1 MPFRTLPS
9 PIVLLAVACLAPSLP
24 AAEGETSGIDFN
36 RDVRS
41 ILSDNCFHCHGPDEE
56 TRQADLRLDV
66 KEGIFG
72 ADDKPGVV
80 VPGKIDQSELIR
92 RITSD
97 DEFERMPPPDSK
109 RKLTQEQIARLRR
122 WVDAGAKWDQHWAFV
137 TPTRPPLP
145 EVADTAWSRNP
156 IDRFLLARLERE
168 GLSPSPEA
176 SCQTLIRRVT
186 LDLTG
191 LPPTPVEV
199 DAFLADDSPNAYER
213 LVDRLLASP
222 RYGERMV
229 WDWLDA
235 ARYADTN
242 GYQGDPERTMWPWRD
257 WVIDTMNAGM
267 PFDQFTV
274 EQLAGDLLTPLSTDG
289 KSAADLDREQ
299 LRRLIASGF
308 NRNHMFNGEGGRIP
322 EETRVE
328 NVMDRTETTGTIW
341 LGVTIGCCRCHDHK
355 YDPFTQREY
364 YRLYAFFNNTSEEGR
379 AGGGRSGQ
387 IAPAVSYTTPADEA
401 RIAEL
406 EQRVA
411 NRAAE
416 LEAFEMKFFAASEG
430 GSIADSPKAKE
441 LEDKL
446 VVALRKPAGKRGAAV
461 LDELH
466 KAFKESEPEYAGKIA
481 RLKQAIDQRD
491 AFQNRLPR
499 VMVMDQRKQPRE
511 TFILVRGTYNKPADK
526 VTAGVPKILPPLP
539 QGEEV
544 NRLALAKWLVD
555 PQHPLTARVTV
566 NRYWQTF
573 FGTGLVKTVEDFG
586 SQGEEPSH
594 PQLLDWLAVEFIE
607 SGWDVKRLHR
617 SLVTSAAYRQSSRV
631 SPEVF
636 ERDPDNRLLA
646 RGPRFRLPS
655 WMLRDQALAAAGLL
669 SGKIGGEPVKPYQ
682 PEGIWAEAT
691 FGKKKYVQDHGESL
705 YRRSVYTFWRRIVG
719 PTMFFDTASRQVCT
733 VKQVR
738 TNTPLH
744 ALVTLNET
752 TYVEAARALAEDVL
766 TGDAK
771 SDAERIKQIFRRL
784 LARRPSVAERKILLA
799 RLSTLREQF
808 AADAKAAEQLLAV
821 GESPRDESIAV
832 AEHAAYTVLCSLALN
847 LDETLTKQ

>member
-1 MPFRTLPS
+1 MRAADQP
-9 PIVLLAVACLAPSLP
+9 AP
-24 AAEGETSGIDFN
+24 IDFN

-41 ILSDNCFHCHGPDEE
+41 VLSDNCFHCHGPDEE

-66 KEGIFG
+66 KQGVLG
-72 ADDKPGVV
+72 GDQPGVV
-80 VPGKIDQSELIR
+80 VPGKSEQSELIR
-92 RITSD
+92 RLTSD
-97 DEFERMPPPDSK
+97 DELERMPPPDSN
-109 RKLTQEQIARLRR
+109 RKLTPQQIAKLKQ
-122 WVDAGAKWDQHWAFV
+122 WVESGAQWEEHWAFV
-137 TPTRPPLP
+137 TPMRPRLP
-145 EVADTAWSRNP
+145 EVQDASWSRNP
-156 IDRFLLARLERE
+156 IDRFLLARLEQE
-168 GLSPSPEA
+168 KLTPSPEA
-176 SCQTLIRRVT
+176 SRETLVRRVT

-191 LPPTPVEV
+191 LPPTPREV
-199 DAFLADDSPNAYER
+199 DAFLADDSPDAYER

-257 WVIDTMNAGM
+257 WVIDAMNQNM
-267 PFDQFTV
+267 PFDQFTI
-274 EQLAGDLLTPLSTDG
+274 EQLAGDLLTPFSSGD
-289 KSAADLDREQ
+289 KSAEDLDRKS
-299 LRRLIASGF
+299 LSRLIASGF

-328 NVMDRTETTGTIW
+328 NVMDRTETTGAIW

-364 YRLYAFFNNTSEEGR
+364 YQLYAFFNNTSEEGR
-379 AGGGRSGQ
+379 GGGGRSGQ
-387 IAPAVSYTTPADEA
+387 IAPAVSVTSAADEA
-401 RIAEL
+401 RLDEFAQQIA
-406 EQRVA
+406 R
-411 NRAAE
+411 RAGE
-416 LEAFEMKFFAASEG
+416 LEAFESVFFATSEG
-430 GSIADSPKAKE
+430 QSVAESPKAKE
-441 LEDKL
+441 LDSKL
-446 VVALRKPAGKRGAAV
+446 VAVLRQPPLKRGSGA

-466 KAFKESEPEYAGKIA
+466 KGLKEKEPEYAAKIA

-491 AFQNRLPR
+491 AYRDRLPR
-499 VMVMDQRKQPRE
+499 VMVMDEREQPRE
-511 TFILVRGTYNKPADK
+511 TFMLVRGTYNKPADK
-526 VTAGVPKILPPLP
+526 VTAGVPAILPPLP
-539 QGEEV
+539 EDDDV
-544 NRLALAKWLVD
+544 NRLALARWLVD
-555 PQHPLTARVTV
+555 PRHPLTARVTV
-566 NRYWQTF
+566 NRYWQTL
-573 FGTGLVKTVEDFG
+573 FGVGLVKTVEDFG
-586 SQGEEPSH
+586 SQGEKPSH
-594 PQLLDWLAVEFIE
+594 PELLDWLATEFVE

-617 SLVTSAAYRQSSRV
+617 LITTSAAYRQSSRV
-631 SPEVF
+631 SPQLV

-655 WMLRDQALAAAGLL
+655 WMLRDQALAVSGLL
-669 SGKIGGEPVKPYQ
+669 SGKLGGEAVKPYQ

-752 TYVEAARALAEDVL
+752 TYVEAARALAEVVL

-771 SDAERIKQIFRRL
+771 DDPRRIDEIFLRL
-784 LARRPSVAERKILLA
+784 VARRPSDAERKILLS
-799 RLSTLREQF
+799 RLATLRKQF
-808 AADAKAAEQLLAV
+808 ADDRDAAEKLLAV
-821 GESPRDESIAV
+821 GESPRDPSLDAV
-832 AEHAAYTVLCSLALN
+832 QHAAYTALCTLLLN

>member
-1 MPFRTLPS
+1 MPFRTLLS
-9 PIVLLAVACLAPSLP
+9 PVVVLLLACVAPLAR
-24 AAEGETSGIDFN
+24 AAETETSGIDFN

-41 ILSDNCFHCHGPDEE
+41 VLSDNCFHCHGPDEE

-72 ADDKPGVV
+72 PDDKPGVV
-80 VPGKIDQSELIR
+80 VPGKSGESELIR

-109 RKLTQEQIARLRR
+109 RTLTQDQIAKLRR
-122 WVDAGAKWDQHWAFV
+122 WVDAGATWEQHWAFV
-137 TPTRPPLP
+137 TPTRPALP
-145 EVADTAWSRNP
+145 EVENKAWSRNP
-156 IDRFLLARLERE
+156 IDRFLLARLEQE

-176 SCQTLIRRVT
+176 SRETLIRRVT

-191 LPPTPVEV
+191 LPPTPAEV

-257 WVIDTMNAGM
+257 WVIDAMNAGM

-274 EQLAGDLLTPLSTDG
+274 EQLAGDLLTPFSGEG
-289 KSAADLDREQ
+289 KSEEDLNREQ

-387 IAPAVSYTTPADEA
+387 IAPAVSYTTPADEV
-401 RIAEL
+401 RITEL
-406 EQRVA
+406 RQRVVD
-411 NRAAE
+411 RAAE
-416 LEAFEMKFFAASEG
+416 LETFEAEFFAGAED

-466 KAFKESEPEYAGKIA
+466 KAFQESEPQYAGKIA

-511 TFILVRGTYNKPADK
+511 TFMLVRGTYNKPADK

-539 QGEEV
+539 EGEEV

-586 SQGEEPSH
+586 SQGEKPSH
-594 PQLLDWLAVEFIE
+594 PQLLDWLAVEFVE
-607 SGWDVKRLHR
+607 SGWDVKQMHRLIV
-617 SLVTSAAYRQSSRV
+617 SSAAYRQSSRV
-631 SPEVF
+631 TPKVF
-636 ERDPDNRLLA
+636 ELDPDNRLLA

-752 TYVEAARALAEDVL
+752 TYVEAARTLAEEVL
-766 TGDAK
+766 TGDAG
-771 SDAERIKQIFRRL
+771 SDAERIEQIFRRL
-784 LARRPSVAERKILLA
+784 LARRPSAAEQKILLA
-799 RLSTLREQF
+799 RLAALREQF
-808 AADAKAAEQLLAV
+808 AADTGAAEKLLAV
-821 GESPRDESIAV
+821 GESPRNQSIAA
-832 AEHAAYTVLCSLALN
+832 AEHAAYTALCSLVLN

>member
-1 MPFRTLPS
+1 MLFRTLLPV
-9 PIVLLAVACLAPSLP
+9 VLLALACLAPSLP
-24 AAEGETSGIDFN
+24 AAEAETSVIDFN

-72 ADDKPGVV
+72 ADGKPGVV

-109 RKLTQEQIARLRR
+109 RKLTQEQIAKLRR
-122 WVDAGAKWDQHWAFV
+122 WVSAGAKWEQHWAFV
-137 TPTRPPLP
+137 TPTRPSLP
-145 EVADTAWSRNP
+145 EVADKPWSRNP

-176 SCQTLIRRVT
+176 SRQTLIRRVT

-191 LPPTPVEV
+191 LPPTPAEV

-257 WVIDTMNAGM
+257 WVIDAMNAGM

-274 EQLAGDLLTPLSTDG
+274 EQLAGDLLTPFSTDA

-299 LRRLIASGF
+299 LGRLIASGF

-355 YDPFTQREY
+355 YDSFTQREY

-387 IAPAVSYTTPADEA
+387 IAPAVSFTTPADEA

-411 NRAAE
+411 DRTAE
-416 LEAFEMKFFAASEG
+416 LETFEAEFFTASEG
-430 GSIADSPKAKE
+430 GGIADSPKAKQ

-446 VVALRKPAGKRGAAV
+446 VVALRRPAGKRGAAV

-511 TFILVRGTYNKPADK
+511 TFMLVRGTYNKPADK
-526 VTAGVPKILPPLP
+526 VTAGVPKILPPLREC
-539 QGEEV
+539 EEV

-607 SGWDVKRLHR
+607 SGWDVKQMHRLI
-617 SLVTSAAYRQSSRV
+617 VTSAAYRQSSRV
-631 SPEVF
+631 TPDVF

-766 TGDAK
+766 RGDAA
-771 SDAERIKQIFRRL
+771 SDAERIEQIFRRL
-784 LARRPSVAERKILLA
+784 LARRPSDAERKILLS
-799 RLSTLREQF
+799 RLATLREQF
-808 AADAKAAEQLLAV
+808 AADAGAAEQVLAV
-821 GESPRDESIAV
+821 GESPRDESIA
-832 AEHAAYTVLCSLALN
+832 ATEHAAYTALCSLVLN